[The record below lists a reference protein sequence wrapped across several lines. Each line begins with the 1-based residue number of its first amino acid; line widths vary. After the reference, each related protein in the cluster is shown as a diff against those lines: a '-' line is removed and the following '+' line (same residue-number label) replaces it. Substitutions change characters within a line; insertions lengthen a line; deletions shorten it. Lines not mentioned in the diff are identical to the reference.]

1 MSRIADLFDTLADTY
16 DAVGVDF
23 FRPIAEGLVR
33 EVGPLPGQRVLDVG
47 CGRGAALVPLAEAVT
62 ESGTALGIDVSPR
75 MVELARDAMSAAG
88 VAAEVRVADATAPG
102 LPAESF
108 DAVVSSLVLFFLPD
122 PVAALR
128 AWRTLLVDGGSIG
141 VATFGA
147 HDERWRR
154 SVDAVLQRFAP
165 PGSVDART
173 TGAQGPFAS
182 DEGMEGLVRS
192 AGFRSVR
199 TVTATVSPRF
209 DDADHWRRFSMS
221 VGQRQF
227 WMSIPPDQLDSVTS
241 DVFAAVD
248 ACRDDDGRIGFDQEV
263 RYTLA
268 LR

>member
-1 MSRIADLFDTLADTY
+1 MSRMADLFDTLADTY

-33 EVGPLPGQRVLDVG
+33 EVGPSPGQRVLDVG
-47 CGRGAALVPLAEAVT
+47 CGRGAALIPLAEAVT
-62 ESGTALGIDVSPR
+62 ASGTAIGIDVSPR
-75 MVELARDAMSAAG
+75 MVELCREAVSAAG
-88 VAAEVRVADATAPG
+88 VAAEVSVADATEPG

-122 PVAALR
+122 PEAALR
-128 AWRTLLVDGGSIG
+128 SWRTLLVDGGTVG

-154 SVDAVLQRFAP
+154 SVDAVLQQFAP
-165 PGSVDART
+165 PGAVDART

-182 DEGMEGLVRS
+182 HEGMEALMRS

-199 TVTATVSPRF
+199 TVSTTVSPRF
-209 DDADHWRRFSMS
+209 DDPEHWRRFSMS

-227 WMSIPPDQLDSVTS
+227 WMSIPPDDLESVTAA
-241 DVFAAVD
+241 VYAAVD
-248 ACRDDDGRIGFDQEV
+248 ACRDVAGRIGFDQEV

-268 LR
+268 ER